1 LKHSARRLRRLDTKV
16 IFYGDFEM
24 ELAQKV
30 RLTAAKGD
38 ERSHDLAIIAG
49 YAICAILLLA
59 AIYFASGG
67 PGTAAADLVSM
78 SVFP

>member
-1 LKHSARRLRRLDTKV
+1 
-16 IFYGDFEM
+16 M

-30 RLTAAKGD
+30 RLTTAKGD
-38 ERSHDLAIIAG
+38 EQSHDLAIMVG

-67 PGTAAADLVSM
+67 PGAAPADFANM
-78 SVFP
+78 SAFP